1 MENRNVPIDFERELN
16 PEQRAAA
23 TAGDGPLLVL
33 AAAGTGKTRTLVYRV
48 AYLMERGIAP
58 DRILL
63 LTFTN
68 RAAHEMLDRAVSL
81 AGVEVGGLWGGTF
94 HHMSNRMLRRHAPRL
109 GLASDYTILDRDDT
123 ESVIA
128 ECVKTL
134 KLQHKE
140 FPKKSVLMEVFG
152 QAVNMRRPIEDLVRE
167 RFAELPVD
175 PADIL
180 AVHRA
185 FAARKRE
192 LKALDFDD
200 LLVEGARL
208 LGECPDVLDRY
219 QRQFVHVLV
228 DEYQDTN
235 PIQAE
240 LVDRLA
246 AGYGN
251 VMVVGDDFQSIYAW
265 RGADYRNILSFPER
279 YPESD
284 IIKLETNY
292 RSTPE
297 ILDVANACIRGNPR
311 QFQKVL
317 RPTRPARA
325 KPRLVYLHSGDAQ
338 AEFVVR
344 EIDRLCRA
352 GLRFRDIAVLY
363 RAHYQCMETQM
374 RLTRERI
381 PFVITSGI
389 RFFEQAHIKDVC
401 SLLRLL
407 LSPEDE
413 MAFARL
419 LGLLHGAGA
428 RTAAKAWHALGRR
441 FDAGDPAQRATVV
454 KTLRPVSR
462 ADWERLE
469 TVFAQHGGRPV
480 DAGRV
485 LDEFLDAF
493 YRRYAEGAF
502 DNPDRRIED
511 IEEMALFTATF
522 ENVETFLNEVALMT
536 NLDAESETLAR
547 RNGEQDVVR
556 LSTVHQAKGL
566 EWRAVIVLWA
576 TEGMFPLARAVAE
589 DPDAE
594 EERRLFYVAVTR
606 AKDEL
611 SLCVPQMRL
620 MRDGGAYP
628 CQPSRFI
635 SEIDRDL
642 LREVGTAYY

>member
-1 MENRNVPIDFERELN
+1 MPIDFDHELN
-16 PEQRAAA
+16 PQQLEAV

-33 AAAGTGKTRTLVYRV
+33 AAAGTGKTRTLVFRV
-48 AYLMERGIAP
+48 AYLMEQGVAP

-68 RAAHEMLDRAVSL
+68 RAAREMLDRAVSL
-81 AGVEVGGLWGGTF
+81 AGVEVSGMWGGTF
-94 HHMSNRMLRRHAPRL
+94 HHMSNRILRRNAARL
-109 GLASDYTILDRDDT
+109 GLPSDYTILDRDDT
-123 ESVIA
+123 ESIIA

-140 FPKKSVLMEVFG
+140 FPKKQVLMEVFG
-152 QAVNMRRPIEDLVRE
+152 QAVNMRKPIEDLVRQ
-167 RFAELPVD
+167 RFADLPVD
-175 PADIL
+175 PADVL
-180 AVHRA
+180 AVHSA
-185 FAARKRE
+185 FAKRKRE

-208 LGECPDVLDRY
+208 LQECPDVLERY

-240 LVDRLA
+240 LVDRLG

-279 YPESD
+279 YPSAGVV
-284 IIKLETNY
+284 KLETNY

-297 ILDVANACIRGNPR
+297 ILAVANACIRGNPR
-311 QFQKVL
+311 QFQKEL
-317 RPTRPARA
+317 RPTRPSRS
-325 KPRLVYLHSGDAQ
+325 KPRRVNLLSGEAQ
-338 AEFVVR
+338 AEFLVR
-344 EIDRLCRA
+344 EIDRLCRT
-352 GLRFRDIAVLY
+352 GLRFSDIAVLY
-363 RAHYQCMETQM
+363 RAHYHSMEAQM

-401 SLLRLL
+401 ALLRLL
-407 LSPEDE
+407 SAPEDE

-419 LGLLHGAGA
+419 MGLLRGAGA
-428 RTAAKAWHALGRR
+428 RTAAKAWQVLGRR
-441 FDAGDPAQRATVV
+441 FDAGDAAQRARVHA
-454 KTLRPVSR
+454 TLRPQTRVE
-462 ADWERLE
+462 WERLDPL
-469 TVFAQHGGRPV
+469 FAIHGGRPF
-480 DAGRV
+480 DAGQV
-485 LDEFLDAF
+485 IEEFLDVF

-502 DNPDRRIED
+502 DNAERRLED
-511 IEEMALFTATF
+511 IQEMALFTATF
-522 ENVETFLNEVALMT
+522 SSVEAFLGEVALMT

-547 RNGEQDVVR
+547 RNSDQDAVR

-576 TEGMFPLARAVAE
+576 TEGMFPLARSLVDE
-589 DPDAE
+589 PDAE

-606 AKDEL
+606 AKDDL
-611 SLCVPQMRL
+611 CLCVPHMRM

-628 CQPSRFI
+628 CEPSRFI
-635 SEIDRDL
+635 REIDPGL
-642 LREVGTAYY
+642 LKEIGTAYY